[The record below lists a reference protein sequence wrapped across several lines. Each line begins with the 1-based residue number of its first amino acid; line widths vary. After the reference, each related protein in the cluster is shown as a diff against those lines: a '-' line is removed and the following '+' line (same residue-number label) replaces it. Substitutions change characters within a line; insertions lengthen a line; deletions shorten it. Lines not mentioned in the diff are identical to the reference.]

1 MNILLISDD
10 LSLVQSICRHL
21 WRYGF
26 SVDIVNSNEH
36 RLGLALSRAYALV
49 IVDEGLP
56 GQREWEIIERIRNA
70 GIRTPIL
77 LLTVLRQAVVGV
89 VGRADGYLTRLFN
102 GTELFSRIQALFQKK
117 EGSHG

>member
-26 SVDIVNSNEH
+26 SVEIVNSNEH
-36 RLGLALSRAYALV
+36 RLGLALSRTYALV
-49 IVDEGLP
+49 IVDEGLL

-77 LLTVLRQAVVGV
+77 LLTVLRQAVVEV

-102 GTELFSRIQALFQKK
+102 GSELFSRIQALFQKK